1 MKLAGRPWY
10 VDGKH
15 YSDWTMGRFALPP
28 TDPAWHPKLN
38 DEHFKR
44 RAQEKLEAI
53 SGYHGEP
60 GKLIYIN
67 LTSHYPRP
75 LDYYTCDFCSVE
87 SFAEASIIVVQ
98 GALQQDAAALPQHA
112 FEVFCRD
119 LKRA

>member
-1 MKLAGRPWY
+1 
-10 VDGKH
+10 
-15 YSDWTMGRFALPP
+15 MGRFALPP

-38 DEHFKR
+38 DEHLKR

-53 SGYHGEP
+53 SCHHGEP

-67 LTSHYPRP
+67 LTSHYQRP
-75 LDYYTCDFCSVE
+75 LDYYTCDFRPVE

-112 FEVFCRD
+112 FEVFCHD